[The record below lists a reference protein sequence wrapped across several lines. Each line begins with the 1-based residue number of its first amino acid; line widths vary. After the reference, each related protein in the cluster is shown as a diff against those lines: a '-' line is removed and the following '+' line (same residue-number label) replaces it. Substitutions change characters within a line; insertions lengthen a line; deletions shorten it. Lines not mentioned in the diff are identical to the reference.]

1 MCSWGCPLSLC
12 SCSQPTCMLKNTPL
26 AKPSTL
32 LTRRVA
38 RCADLR
44 AATRAHTC
52 HDASARALG
61 VLPGSPACSDA
72 RVRSAYALT
81 TPLHKTR
88 SFTTAHLPRC
98 AQRCHRAV
106 LVKVIDD
113 ELFDVLGLQH
123 GDRTVAHRISCDNRG
138 APIVSATFTT
148 WCRRPAEYRLRRHF

>member
-1 MCSWGCPLSLC
+1 MRR
-12 SCSQPTCMLKNTPL
+12 CSQATWVLKNTPL
-26 AKPSTL
+26 RKAADFTDR
-32 LTRRVA
+32 TRG

-44 AATRAHTC
+44 AATRTHTC
-52 HDASARALG
+52 HDPSRALG
-61 VLPGSPACSDA
+61 ALPGSPACSDA

-123 GDRTVAHRISCDNRG
+123 GDRTVAHRISCDNGG